1 MALRLATGLL
11 TSAQLPPGFELLP
24 GVPGSPAPR
33 APLMSMPCSDLV
45 TDSFLATHTQPLE
58 EVSAG
63 LERPPTGADGLADGW
78 YGEETLDRYGPGQ
91 AAAVMTAIRGAA
103 QRCASYS
110 DVLPLDG
117 PATHNT
123 VSAKDPGVPADEGLV
138 LRITV
143 TASDDAQPWV
153 TERAFVREGD
163 VLLTVDKLIEQAPVV
178 GVEAV
183 LPAAVTAY
191 RAGSGR

>member
-1 MALRLATGLL
+1 MT
-11 TSAQLPPGFELLP
+11 E
-24 GVPGSPAPR
+24 
-33 APLMSMPCSDLV
+33 
-45 TDSFLATHTQPLE
+45 SFLVTHTQVLDE
-58 EVSAG
+58 AWVS
-63 LERPPTGADGLADGW
+63 LERPPTDPHSLADGW

-91 AAAVMTAIRGAA
+91 AAAVMTAVRGAA

-110 DVLPLDG
+110 DALPLGG

-123 VSAKDPGVPADEGLV
+123 VETKDPGVPADDGLV

-143 TASDDAQPWV
+143 TSADDTQPWV
-153 TERAFVREGD
+153 IERAFVREGD

-183 LPAAVTAY
+183 LPAAVAAY
-191 RAGSGR
+191 RASSSR